1 MVYVNLVN
9 NLHYEIAKYMIE
21 HGKNVL
27 VEKPMCMNSSE
38 TEALIKCAKEHNVFL
53 MEALW
58 SRCFPVY
65 TDLGKQ
71 LRNGVVGNVMRVTA
85 NLGFPLTNIERLK

>member
-1 MVYVNLVN
+1 MINTEHFAL
-9 NLHYEIAKYMIE
+9 AKMMLE

-27 VEKPMCMNSSE
+27 CEKPMCMNSIQTQE
-38 TEALIKCAKEHNVFL
+38 LCEIAQKNKRFL

-65 TDLGKQ
+65 KELRRLLEAEKIGKVLQ
-71 LRNGVVGNVMRVTA
+71 VSVHF
-85 NLGFPLTNIERLK
+85 GFPLDHINRVM